1 MPPVDPSTNNSSPS
15 SSPRPSTGNGNS
27 NSVNVNASPNSVNV
41 DVSSN
46 TVNIDISSNSVH
58 VDVSSNTVRVD
69 ISYNI
74 HTDVSNSVFDLSC
87 DHTIPVIVPIVSDIS
102 YTIVGGI
109 GYEIINKTGK
119 AEDGTQLARVTF
131 DATQPELYDPDIHQN
146 LTNVISTYDDASAPG
161 SQTEVLLN
169 QIRGYATELQC
180 TDFQG
185 KGSIDDYTTLFQAA
199 SKIAT
204 NSKQMELNVDIEGF
218 NEFAN
223 AADDLSA
230 LFNGFITKLQNV
242 NIITDVTFLTSIS
255 IALQKIVNLS
265 NVFGKFKETIIATN
279 TVQLPKSAHDAAVIV
294 QDVMDDVNCA
304 MEYIQ
309 YFVDPASKPTLTSAQ
324 LSSTEKNIITKAV
337 ATIDSWNILCDQG
350 ISIAMA
356 NDPDVQFIQ
365 QSSAELKTTT
375 RTLVSLTNNLKSKLA
390 SLNILC

>member
-146 LTNVISTYDDASAPG
+146 LTNVISTYDDASVLG